1 MRAARLAGGGGGR
14 GGKGG
19 GVRGLAHCQMG
30 CSIGSVPR
38 FLANF
43 KCGGHHIPVLSL
55 FLLSFLI
62 ISSATLATWAKRSLP
77 PKTASLSNGITKSLN
92 AQLALKR
99 GDRPSRARSSSSS
112 SRSLRRA
119 RLLRT
124 ERWLV
129 STVQRERPALT
140 LWPSEEK
147 ETSSKCGVCRR
158 SATASR

>member
-1 MRAARLAGGGGGR
+1 
-14 GGKGG
+14 
-19 GVRGLAHCQMG
+19 MG
-30 CSIGSVPR
+30 TMSQHTLSHSTNCSWG
-38 FLANF
+38 
-43 KCGGHHIPVLSL
+43 
-55 FLLSFLI
+55 
-62 ISSATLATWAKRSLP
+62 P
-77 PKTASLSNGITKSLN
+77 PKTASLSYGLTKSLN
-92 AQLALKR
+92 AQLPLKR
-99 GDRPSRARSSSSS
+99 GDRPSRARSS